1 MRFDFSPFFNPG
13 ENIPWHRVVDMMRE
27 QTQLAEQA
35 GFETVWLSEHHFAH
49 NGYMNA
55 PPNPVLMGADLA
67 AHCKKIRVGQ
77 CPVVLP
83 DWHPLRV
90 AEDVA
95 LLDNMTKG
103 RVDFGAGRGV
113 NERTTL
119 NFNINADRRDGK
131 KCDALFRECL
141 DIIMRAWTE
150 DPFSYKGEYYEFP
163 VPGWHETNRVFQPLD
178 ERYHRVDDGEYVGMY
193 VHPRPF
199 QDPHPPVWLMSNT
212 PGTYQFAGA
221 EGMNVIGMANPPGKI
236 RACWD
241 AFSESASQAQGRHL
255 ALGEGVGI
263 CVMIY
268 VAESAEQAARDI
280 RESTNIFYEMMN
292 GWRTGGEW
300 ALRSYLDD
308 DEELTATDR
317 DNDWYDFLL
326 AHDIIWAGTPQYV
339 AEKIER
345 LREELGLQHIMLIEP
360 FVGLPYQKILKSMTL
375 FGEQVIPRVKS
386 VETNNE
392 RAIA

>member
-13 ENIPWHRVVDMMRE
+13 ENIPWDRVVDMMRE

-55 PPNPVLMGADLA
+55 PPNPILMGADLA
-67 AHCKKIRVGQ
+67 AHCKRIRVGQ

-103 RVDFGAGRGV
+103 RVEFGAGRGV

-119 NFNINADRRDGK
+119 NFNLKADRRDGK
-131 KCDALFRECL
+131 MCDALFRECL
-141 DIIMRAWTE
+141 DIIMKAWTE
-150 DPFSYKGEYYEFP
+150 DPFVYKGEFYEFP

-178 ERYHRVDDGEYVGMY
+178 ERNHRADDGEYVGMY

-212 PGTYQFAGA
+212 PETYQFAGA
-221 EGMNVIGMANPPGKI
+221 GGMNVIGMASPPGKV
-236 RACWD
+236 RVC
-241 AFSESASQAQGRHL
+241 
-255 ALGEGVGI
+255 
-263 CVMIY
+263 
-268 VAESAEQAARDI
+268 
-280 RESTNIFYEMMN
+280 ESTNIFYEMMN
-292 GWRTGGEW
+292 GWRPSGDW
-300 ALRSYLDD
+300 ARRAYLDD
-308 DEELTATDR
+308 NEELSENDR
-317 DNDWYDFLL
+317 DGDWYDFLL
-326 AHDIIWAGTPQYV
+326 AHDIIWAGTPEYV
-339 AEKIER
+339 AEKIQR
-345 LREELGLQHIMLIEP
+345 LQEELGLRHIMLIEP
-360 FVGLPYQKILKSMTL
+360 FVGLSYQKILESMTL
-375 FGEQVIPRVKS
+375 FGEQVIPRIKS
-386 VETNNE
+386 VEANKE
-392 RAIA
+392 RVTA